1 MQTDMVTTKDPFIE
15 MIADIYAKEDAKKF
29 ANRLRLVANNVE
41 TYSNG
46 KDLKEWGEMI
56 IDYARN

>member
-1 MQTDMVTTKDPFIE
+1 MVTTKDPFIG

-41 TYSNG
+41 SYSNG
-46 KDLKEWGEMI
+46 RDLKDWGEMI